1 MKEEGTNGNVLGH
14 VRCLRPYL
22 SHTTTSQSVSESLAN
37 DNFTMLVTASTSTKL
52 PVDLTFAYATY
63 KRGTA
68 KIVKWLTSTASPAFR
83 CCSPQS
89 PPSPILSRSCRSPD
103 VGLSCNHQS
112 LTVDVLRALADYIV
126 LNAIIVPEE
135 VLFSFHATL
144 EARDCMTC
152 WYQTVAKNQ
161 ADEEATNGHIVF
173 NAILRGIYKDLSR
186 SGKSMKRPVAT
197 SQAASCDSGHCSDVD
212 VACTNSFSCLH
223 MEDSNDFVTLHDKK
237 NTAAPKI
244 QESSTHRVAEDHVPC
259 TLEDDNLEHLM
270 CLHMYQ
276 IVSTGTSHANG
287 TEAYHAV

>member
-1 MKEEGTNGNVLGH
+1 
-14 VRCLRPYL
+14 
-22 SHTTTSQSVSESLAN
+22 
-37 DNFTMLVTASTSTKL
+37 MLITASTSTKL

-68 KIVKWLTSTASPAFR
+68 KIVKWLTSTASPAFQ
-83 CCSPQS
+83 CSSPQS

-103 VGLSCNHQS
+103 MATSCNHRS

-126 LNAIIVPEE
+126 SNAIVVPEE

-186 SGKSMKRPVAT
+186 SGKTLKRPVVST
-197 SQAASCDSGHCSDVD
+197 SQAAACDSGHCSDID
-212 VACTNSFSCLH
+212 IACSNSFSCLH
-223 MEDSNDFVTLHDKK
+223 MEDSNDFGAFNDKK
-237 NTAAPKI
+237 STTSQKV
-244 QESSTHRVAEDHVPC
+244 QESRAHRDVEDHIPC

-276 IVSTGTSHANG
+276 TVSTGASG
-287 TEAYHAV
+287 TGQH

>member
-1 MKEEGTNGNVLGH
+1 
-14 VRCLRPYL
+14 
-22 SHTTTSQSVSESLAN
+22 
-37 DNFTMLVTASTSTKL
+37 MLITASTSTKL

-68 KIVKWLTSTASPAFR
+68 KIVKWLTSTASPAFQ
-83 CCSPQS
+83 CSSPQN

-103 VGLSCNHQS
+103 TASSCDHRS

-126 LNAIIVPEE
+126 SNAIIVPEE

-144 EARDCMTC
+144 EARECMSC
-152 WYQTVAKNQ
+152 WYQTVAENQ

-186 SGKSMKRPVAT
+186 SGKSLKRPVVTT
-197 SQAASCDSGHCSDVD
+197 SQAASCDSGHCSDIN
-212 VACTNSFSCLH
+212 VACSNSFSCLH
-223 MEDSNDFVTLHDKK
+223 MEDSNEFVSSYEKK
-237 NTAAPKI
+237 STTSQKV
-244 QESSTHRVAEDHVPC
+244 QKSSMHLDPEDHVSC

-276 IVSTGTSHANG
+276 TVSI
-287 TEAYHAV
+287 